1 MGSWPLLHAAAG
13 GGGGHTDQQPSTP
26 RPTRQ
31 VMDDWDA
38 RSTLYRIMSL
48 DAFNPPSPQQH
59 QARGGL
65 LSPAAAALFSPVAGG
80 AGGGAGGPPPLVGM
94 PSGEVHM
101 DEIDLMECIG
111 KGGYG

>member
-1 MGSWPLLHAAAG
+1 
-13 GGGGHTDQQPSTP
+13 
-26 RPTRQ
+26 
-31 VMDDWDA
+31 MDDWDA

-48 DAFNPPSPQQH
+48 DAFNLPSPQH
-59 QARGGL
+59 QQATAAAGL
-65 LSPAAAALFSPVAGG
+65 LSPAAAALFSPVAG
-80 AGGGAGGPPPLVGM
+80 AGGRGSGGPPPLVGM

>member
-1 MGSWPLLHAAAG
+1 
-13 GGGGHTDQQPSTP
+13 
-26 RPTRQ
+26 
-31 VMDDWDA
+31 MDDWDT

-48 DAFNPPSPQQH
+48 DTFNLPSPQQQQ
-59 QARGGL
+59 QAAAAAAAAAGL
-65 LSPAAAALFSPVAGG
+65 LSPAAAALFSPAGG
-80 AGGGAGGPPPLVGM
+80 AAGTGSGGGGGAPLAGI

>member
-1 MGSWPLLHAAAG
+1 M
-13 GGGGHTDQQPSTP
+13 
-26 RPTRQ
+26 PTRPLVQ

-48 DAFNPPSPQQH
+48 DAFNLPSPQH
-59 QARGGL
+59 QQAAAAAGL
-65 LSPAAAALFSPVAGG
+65 LSPAAAALFSPVAG
-80 AGGGAGGPPPLVGM
+80 AGGGGSGGPPPLVGM